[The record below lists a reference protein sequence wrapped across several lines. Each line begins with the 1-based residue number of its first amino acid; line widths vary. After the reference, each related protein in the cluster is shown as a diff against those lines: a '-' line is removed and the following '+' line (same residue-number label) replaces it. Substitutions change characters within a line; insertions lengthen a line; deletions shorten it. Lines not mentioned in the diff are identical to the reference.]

1 MFNSIKST
9 KDKQS
14 SNADEIDLNFV
25 KSEMKKICK
34 LRIEMCRLTNGVL
47 ESICEYIDTNLIKE
61 SKWRSFVTESYS
73 FILGKSTKELEIIP
87 VDDSKITPKN
97 PCECGHE
104 DISVLLNTNSEK
116 AGKNVFQN
124 ILFHTE

>member
-14 SNADEIDLNFV
+14 SNANEIDLNFV

-34 LRIEMCRLTNGVL
+34 LRIEMCRLTTNGLL

-61 SKWRSFVTESYS
+61 SKWRSLVTE
-73 FILGKSTKELEIIP
+73 
-87 VDDSKITPKN
+87 
-97 PCECGHE
+97 
-104 DISVLLNTNSEK
+104 
-116 AGKNVFQN
+116 
-124 ILFHTE
+124 